1 MSTGLYTPQQNPQYP
16 GQQYPGQSYPNP
28 QYPPAQQYAAP
39 SRGGSNWILSLLL
52 IGGGV
57 LLIAC
62 VLIVGAVW
70 YAVSS
75 IEGWVVGL
83 GREGIVAMVEE
94 SDIPPAEKTEVIAQ
108 VDRVVAA
115 YKADEIGSEDLE
127 RLLTGLDD
135 SFLMTYISYYGIQEY
150 LLEDSDVPPEEQA
163 ALKLAWRR
171 VAHGLFTGKI
181 TREEFE
187 ESLPSDDAFEQA
199 VEESPDARND
209 VLRKWHTRMTTLAD
223 EAGVPADPPP
233 VDIGDEAKK
242 LVDELLAK

>member
-1 MSTGLYTPQQNPQYP
+1 MSNGLYTQQNSQYPAPQYS
-16 GQQYPGQSYPNP
+16 GP
-28 QYPPAQQYAAP
+28 QYASPAFPAAQPYAATP
-39 SRGGSNWILSLLL
+39 RGGSSWILSLLM

-57 LLIAC
+57 LLICC

-75 IEGWVVGL
+75 VEGWMVGL

-94 SDIPPAEKTEVIAQ
+94 SDIPAAEKREVIEQ

-115 YKADEIGSEDLE
+115 YKANEINSQDLE
-127 RLLTGLDD
+127 RLLTKMDD
-135 SFLMTYISYYGIQEY
+135 SFLMTYISYHGIQEY
-150 LLEDSDVPPEEQA
+150 LLDESDVLAEERE

-171 VAHGLFTGKI
+171 IAHGMFTGKI

-187 ESLPSDDAFEQA
+187 EALPSEEAFEDSIFDSTEA
-199 VEESPDARND
+199 RDEE
-209 VLRKWHTRMTTLAD
+209 LRKWHKRMTAMAD
-223 EAGVPADPPP
+223 KAGVPADPPE

>member
-1 MSTGLYTPQQNPQYP
+1 MSNGLYTQQNSQYPAPQY
-16 GQQYPGQSYPNP
+16 SSP
-28 QYPPAQQYAAP
+28 QYASPALPAAEHYGARP
-39 SRGGSNWILSLLL
+39 RGGSGWILSLLL

-57 LLIAC
+57 LLICC
-62 VLIVGAVW
+62 VLIVGAIW

-75 IEGWVVGL
+75 VEGWMVGL

-94 SDIPPAEKTEVIAQ
+94 SDIPAAEKTEVIEQ

-115 YKADEIGSEDLE
+115 YKANEIDSTDLE
-127 RLLTGLDD
+127 RLLTSMDD
-135 SFLMTYISYYGIQEY
+135 SFLMTYISYYSIQEY
-150 LLEDSDVPPEEQA
+150 LLEDSDVPAEEQE

-171 VAHGLFTGKI
+171 IAHGMFTGKI

-187 ESLPSDDAFEQA
+187 NVLPIAEQFAEAAEDSDE
-199 VEESPDARND
+199 ARNAA
-209 VLRKWHTRMTTLAD
+209 LHLWHTTMTKLAD
-223 EAGVPADPPP
+223 KAGVPADPPA

>member
-1 MSTGLYTPQQNPQYP
+1 MSTGLYTPQQNNPYPGQQYP
-16 GQQYPGQSYPNP
+16 GQQYPGQSYSPTP
-28 QYPPAQQYAAP
+28 QYPTPA
-39 SRGGSNWILSLLL
+39 RGGSNWILSLLL

-94 SDIPPAEKTEVIAQ
+94 SDIPPAEKTEVVAQ

-115 YKADEIGSEDLE
+115 YKANEIGSEDLE

-150 LLEDSDVPPEEQA
+150 LLEDSDVPAEEQE

-171 VAHGLFTGKI
+171 VAHGMFAGKI

-187 ESLPSDDAFEQA
+187 EALPSDDAFEQA
-199 VEESPDARND
+199 VEDSPEARNE
-209 VLRKWHTRMTTLAD
+209 VLQAWHKRMTRLAD
-223 EAGVPADPPP
+223 EAGVPADPPA